1 METRQYRI
9 SRARRGPFHR
19 WRLQVTYGLLDVE
32 TLGFFALQRD
42 ARAEAKAHAERMGW
56 KSIILT

>member
-1 METRQYRI
+1 MGTRQYRI
-9 SRARRGPFHR
+9 SRVGPGAAKR

-42 ARAEAKAHAERMGW
+42 ARTKAKAHAERMGW
-56 KSIILT
+56 KPIILT